1 MTRSKTTTML
11 STARQS
17 TETVQS
23 AGAITRIGI
32 LDAAASIIVEQ
43 GYEACTMRAVAAR
56 VNIKAGSLYYHF
68 ASKEVL
74 MEEIINLGIQQLFD
88 RVTEAVGK
96 VASDAPFMRKLEAAV
111 ATHLDGLVGEDRKL
125 QVHEHFPPALK
136 RRSRRIRE
144 KYAKLWVQLFAEGVA
159 RKEIDADIDLEALAL
174 YFLGSLN
181 RVPVWL
187 KSSGRTSGAIADLAT
202 RVLMRGVGVGP
213 RRLQRG

>member
-1 MTRSKTTTML
+1 ML
-11 STARQS
+11 NTAKHQ
-17 TETVQS
+17 TEPGQTS
-23 AGAITRIGI
+23 GAATRIHI

-68 ASKEVL
+68 ASKEVM

-88 RVTEAVGK
+88 RVTAAVGA
-96 VASDAPFMRKLEAAV
+96 VARDAPFMRKLEAAV
-111 ATHLDGLVGEDRKL
+111 ATHLDGLVGEDKKL

-144 KYAKLWVQLFAEGVA
+144 RYARLWVQLFTEGVA
-159 RKEIDADIDLEALAL
+159 RKEIDPALDLEALAL

-187 KSSGRTSGAIADLAT
+187 KASGRTSAAIADLAT

-213 RRLQRG
+213 RRGQRG

>member
-1 MTRSKTTTML
+1 MIIPKRATRLTAAKHPTEAGL
-11 STARQS
+11 SS
-17 TETVQS
+17 
-23 AGAITRIGI
+23 GAATRICI
-32 LDAAASIIVEQ
+32 LDAAASIIVEK

-88 RVTEAVGK
+88 RVTAAVGA
-96 VASDAPFMRKLEAAV
+96 VASNAPFIRKLEAAV
-111 ATHLDGLVGEDRKL
+111 ATHIDGLVGEDKKL

-159 RKEIDADIDLEALAL
+159 RREIDPDIDLEALVL

-187 KSSGRTSGAIADLAT
+187 RASGRSSAAIIDLAT
-202 RVLMRGVGVGP
+202 RILIRGVGVGP
-213 RRLQRG
+213 RRAN